1 MFHGHE
7 KEALRRL
14 GLLQIVTCDDQS
26 IRLSPAT
33 GKVPC
38 LYLELPCPE
47 RGEFH
52 LGDLIEADHV
62 PFHPA
67 IAQMQAEEGE
77 YLPGLYDLR
86 SLRSGLTIRACHRPS
101 S

>member
-1 MFHGHE
+1 
-7 KEALRRL
+7 
-14 GLLQIVTCDDQS
+14 LLQIVSCDDQNIQIS
-26 IRLSPAT
+26 LEG
-33 GKVPC
+33 GK
-38 LYLELPCPE
+38 LLTFTLELPGSAL
-47 RGEFH
+47 GEFH

-86 SLRSGLTIRACHRPS
+86 SPVSGLKIRASHRPS
-101 S
+101 P

>member
-1 MFHGHE
+1 
-7 KEALRRL
+7 
-14 GLLQIVTCDDQS
+14 LLQIVTCDDQN
-26 IRLSPAT
+26 IQLSLKS
-33 GKVPC
+33 GKV
-38 LYLELPCPE
+38 LTFTLEWPHLE
-47 RGEFH
+47 RDGFH

-77 YLPGLYDLR
+77 YLPGFYDLK
-86 SLRSGLTIRACHRPS
+86 SLTSGVKIRASHHPS

>member
-1 MFHGHE
+1 MQ
-7 KEALRRL
+7 KATLRRL
-14 GLLQIVTCDDQS
+14 GLLQIVTCDDQN
-26 IRLSPAT
+26 IQLSLES
-33 GKVPC
+33 GKV
-38 LYLELPCPE
+38 LTFTLELPCPE

-67 IAQMQAEEGE
+67 IAHMQAEEGE

-86 SLRSGLTIRACHRPS
+86 SVSSGLKIRASHRPS